1 MRFPLSWEMNMKNIY
16 IIGVGLIGG
25 SFALDIK
32 NQNSEVTIYGI
43 DKNTEHLD
51 EALELNVIDKKA
63 ELKEIANADL
73 VIIAIPVNATV
84 TIISEVLDLVSDAA
98 LVIDVGS
105 TKEDICLKI
114 KDHSKRRNFLAV
126 HPISGTEFSGPKA
139 AIHGLYQ
146 NKTNIICEV
155 EKTAFKL
162 QEKALKLFS
171 DLGMRI
177 RYMNP
182 KAHDKHIAYVSHLSH
197 ISSFMLGKT
206 VIEKEKNE
214 RDIFDM
220 AGSGFE
226 STVRLAKSSP
236 EMWTPIFKQN
246 KTNVIEILEEY
257 IQNLIQFKELMK
269 ADNFEEIHNE
279 MKNVNHIKDI
289 LKGIN

>member
-1 MRFPLSWEMNMKNIY
+1 MKKVY
-16 IIGVGLIGG
+16 VIGIGLIGG
-25 SFALDIK
+25 SIALDIK
-32 NQNSEVTIYGI
+32 KFYPEITIYGI
-43 DKNTEHLD
+43 DSNETHLN
-51 EALELNVIDKKA
+51 EALELKIVDEKA
-63 ELKEIANADL
+63 TLKDIVNADL
-73 VIIAIPVNATV
+73 VVLSVPVDASLQIVDEVLN
-84 TIISEVLDLVSDAA
+84 IISDNT

-105 TKEDICLKI
+105 TKQIFCEAINN
-114 KDHSKRRNFLAV
+114 HPNRRNLLAT
-126 HPISGTEFSGPKA
+126 HPISGTEHSGPKA
-139 AIHGLYQ
+139 AINNLFK

-182 KAHDKHIAYVSHLSH
+182 EAHDKHIAYVSHLSH

-206 VIEKEKNE
+206 VIDKERNE

-236 EMWTPIFKQN
+236 EMWTPIFRQN
-246 KTNVIEILEEY
+246 KENVLETLEEY
-257 IQNLIQFKELMK
+257 IANLNHFKSLMEE
-269 ADNFEEIHNE
+269 DNFDAIFNE
-279 MKNVNHIKDI
+279 MKDTNYIKQI
-289 LKGIN
+289 LKGIE

>member
-1 MRFPLSWEMNMKNIY
+1 MKNIY
-16 IIGVGLIGG
+16 IIGIGLIGG
-25 SFALDIK
+25 SFALNIK
-32 NQNSEVTIYGI
+32 KLNPDAVVYGI
-43 DKNTEHLD
+43 DNNAEHLE
-51 EALELNVIDKKA
+51 EALATNIIDAKA
-63 ELKEIANADL
+63 EINDVENADL
-73 VIIAIPVNATV
+73 VVLAIPVDTSV
-84 TIISEVLDLVSDAA
+84 IELPKILDYISDDT

-105 TKEDICLKI
+105 TKLDICKVVA
-114 KDHSKRRNFLAV
+114 KHPKRRNFLAT

-139 AIHGLYQ
+139 AFLELFQ

-155 EKTAFKL
+155 EQTAFKL
-162 QEKALKLFS
+162 QQKAIELFVNI
-171 DLGMRI
+171 GMRI

-182 KAHDKHIAYVSHLSH
+182 EAHDKHIAYMSHLSH

-246 KTNVIEILEEY
+246 KNNVIETLEDY
-257 IQNLIQFKELMK
+257 INNLTQFKIMMENDDFDAVFK
-269 ADNFEEIHNE
+269 E
-279 MKNVNHIKDI
+279 MENTNHIKQI
-289 LKGIN
+289 LKGIE